1 MTIQELEIE
10 RIERMI
16 RVLSID
22 RTVKYSARQREQDKE
37 IVKLLQLKLAEFK
50 QNPEKS
56 ALKLALV

>member
-50 QNPEKS
+50 QNPEKL